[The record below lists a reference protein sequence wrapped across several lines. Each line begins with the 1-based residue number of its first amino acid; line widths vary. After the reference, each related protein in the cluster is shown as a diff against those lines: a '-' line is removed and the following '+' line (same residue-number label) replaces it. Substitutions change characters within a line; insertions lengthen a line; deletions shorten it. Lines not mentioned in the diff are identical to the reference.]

1 MRRRVLAD
9 RNMRV
14 LLGGQ
19 TFNMLGNSAMLIVL
33 GIWVRDLTGSSGQ
46 AGLVF
51 VLLGVSNFLAPVT
64 GLLVDK
70 FPRRRLLIINDSATG
85 LLVALL
91 LLVHGRSEVW
101 LIYLVATLYGLSG
114 QIYRAA
120 RGGLLH
126 SMVPDEL
133 LGDANGL
140 LSSLAQGMRIVGPL
154 AGAAI
159 YATWGG
165 GVVAAAD
172 VGTFVISVASYIGL
186 RQVPDLVRPASG
198 PAGEA
203 PVRKRPAEVARDLM
217 AGAKHVLTNPVI
229 RRIVLSSAVAFTGA
243 GMINVAVF
251 SLVTQGLHRP
261 TSLLGA
267 ITAVE
272 GVGSVVASL
281 IVGPMMRKVGE
292 YATASLGYLLNGVG
306 LVVASTA
313 TLAGAAAG
321 MILLGF
327 GLPMILVAELNI
339 VQRRTPADL
348 QGRALSASDAII
360 TTPLTISIAVGAAI
374 ISSVGFRP
382 IFIGVSAG
390 FFAITLYLLPHL
402 KETKPEPL
410 ADETDRQPVEA
421 T

>member
-19 TFNMLGNSAMLIVL
+19 SFNMLGNSAMLIVL

-51 VLLGVSNFLAPVT
+51 VLLGVSNLLAPVT

-70 FPRRRLLIINDSATG
+70 FPRRRLLIVNDSLTG
-85 LLVALL
+85 LVVALL
-91 LLVHGRSEVW
+91 LLVHGRSDVW
-101 LIYLVATLYGLSG
+101 LIYLVAAIYGLSG

-140 LSSLAQGMRIVGPL
+140 LSSLSQGMRIVGPL
-154 AGAAI
+154 AGAAV
-159 YATWGG
+159 YAAWGG
-165 GVVAAAD
+165 GVVAAVD
-172 VGTFVISVASYIGL
+172 IGTFVISVASYLGL
-186 RQVPDLVRPASG
+186 RQVPDLVRPASE

-203 PVRKRPAEVARDLM
+203 PARRRPAEVARDLM
-217 AGAKHVLTNPVI
+217 AGARHVLTNPVI
-229 RRIVLSSAVAFTGA
+229 RRIIIASTIAFTGA

-261 TSLLGA
+261 TALLGA
-267 ITAVE
+267 LTAVE
-272 GVGSVVASL
+272 GVGSVVASFF
-281 IVGPMMRKVGE
+281 VGPMMRKTGE
-292 YATASLGYLLNGVG
+292 YTVACIGYALNGVG

-321 MILLGF
+321 LILLGL
-327 GLPMILVAELNI
+327 GLPLILVAELNI

-348 QGRALSASDAII
+348 QGRAISASDAII
-360 TTPLTISIAVGAAI
+360 TTPYTIAIAVASAI

-382 IFIGVSAG
+382 IFLGVAGG
-390 FFAITLYLLPHL
+390 FFAIGLYLLPYLH
-402 KETKPEPL
+402 ETRPEPL
-410 ADETDRQPVEA
+410 AEADRQPVEA
-421 T
+421 A